1 MELFLGFRGNVCECV
16 MWKDFITIVIHQIN
30 IYGIYMS
37 ALQFF
42 LIQWLNKF
50 KKKSLILI
58 ILIYEFFP
66 VLLTM

>member
-30 IYGIYMS
+30 IYCIYMS

-42 LIQWLNKF
+42 HSVIEQI

>member
-42 LIQWLNKF
+42 SFSDWTNL
-50 KKKSLILI
+50 KKSLILI